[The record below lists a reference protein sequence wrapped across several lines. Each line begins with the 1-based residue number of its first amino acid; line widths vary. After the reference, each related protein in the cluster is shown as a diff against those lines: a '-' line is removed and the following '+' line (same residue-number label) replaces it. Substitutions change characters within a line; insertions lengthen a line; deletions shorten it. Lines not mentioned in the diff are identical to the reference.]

1 MMLRRIIEIDQEK
14 CNGCGACAAACHE
27 GAIGMVDGKAR
38 LLRDDYCDGLG
49 DCLPAC
55 PTGAITFVER
65 EAAPYDEAAVQAKK
79 AGGDTLPCGCPGSMT
94 QTLRPAHSEAA
105 AHHPASGPEPH
116 GGGCPGSMAKALEHG
131 HGRLVP
137 PMEEGPALSHLSQW
151 PVQIKLVPVEAP
163 FFQGAKLLIAADCTA
178 YARADFHRRF
188 MDRRIT
194 LIGCPKLDEG
204 DYAEKLTEIIR
215 RNDIRE
221 VTVVR
226 MDVPCCGGI
235 QRAVETAL
243 RNSGKFI
250 PWQVVTLGRDGNI
263 LD

>member
-1 MMLRRIIEIDQEK
+1 MVRRIIEIDREK

-27 GAIGMVDGKAR
+27 GAIGMEDGKAV

-49 DCLPAC
+49 DCLPTC

-65 EAAPYDEAAVQAKK
+65 EAAAYDEAAVLAKK
-79 AGGDTLPCGCPGSMT
+79 A
-94 QTLRPAHSEAA
+94 AA
-105 AHHPASGPEPH
+105 LKNSAPVQVPPS
-116 GGGCPGSMAKALEHG
+116 GGCPGSMARAMNRDETPTAPAAG
-131 HGRLVP
+131 
-137 PMEEGPALSHLSQW
+137 GPVSYLGQW
-151 PVQIKLVPVEAP
+151 PIQIKLLPVEAP
-163 FFQGAKLLIAADCTA
+163 FYQGAKLLIAADCSA
-178 YARADFHRRF
+178 FSRADFHQRF
-188 MDRRIT
+188 MRGRIT
-194 LIGCPKLDEG
+194 MIGCPKLDEG

-226 MDVPCCGGI
+226 MEVPCCGGL

-263 LD
+263 IE

>member
-1 MMLRRIIEIDQEK
+1 MMVRRIIEIDQEK

-49 DCLPAC
+49 DCLPTC

-79 AGGDTLPCGCPGSMT
+79 AAGSAPSQGCPGSRAA
-94 QTLRPAHSEAA
+94 TL
-105 AHHPASGPEPH
+105 HPAGEPPKPIA
-116 GGGCPGSMAKALEHG
+116 GGCPGSMAQALG
-131 HGRLVP
+131 HRAPAPL
-137 PMEEGPALSHLSQW
+137 EEAAPALSHLRQW

-178 YARADFHRRF
+178 YARADFHQRF
-188 MDRRIT
+188 IRGRIT

>member
-1 MMLRRIIEIDQEK
+1 MVRRIIEIDQEK

-27 GAIGMVDGKAR
+27 GAIGMVNGKAT

-49 DCLPAC
+49 DCLPTC

-65 EAAPYDEAAVQAKK
+65 EAAAYDEEAVKANMAARKA
-79 AGGDTLPCGCPGSMT
+79 AGGCS
-94 QTLRPAHSEAA
+94 
-105 AHHPASGPEPH
+105 
-116 GGGCPGSMAKALEHG
+116 GGCPGSQSQAIRSAPAQEAPVVHG
-131 HGRLVP
+131 EVRSRL
-137 PMEEGPALSHLSQW
+137 MQW
-151 PVQIKLVPVEAP
+151 PIQLKLLPIQAP
-163 FFQGAKLLIAADCTA
+163 FYQGAKLLVAADCTA
-178 YARADFHRRF
+178 FSRADFHERF
-188 MDRRIT
+188 MKGRIT

-215 RNDIRE
+215 LNDIRE

-226 MDVPCCGGI
+226 MEVPCCGGI

-250 PWQVVTLGRDGNI
+250 PWQVVTLGRDGRI